1 MFKRLKRA
9 LVSSYV
15 GTIAVGWIFAQGI
28 LHFAYVFSAPII
40 SWIAR
45 NEYRGIMEQSTLKG
59 FALRDGLPDL
69 VRSIALLVLGY
80 LLLRWLY
87 FGPLEEPEVEDAKQ
101 ASESAN
107 GSQLA

>member
-1 MFKRLKRA
+1 MFKRLRGA

-28 LHFAYVFSAPII
+28 LHFACVFSAPIT
-40 SWIAR
+40 SWLAR
-45 NEYRGIMEQSTLKG
+45 REYRGIMEQSTIKG
-59 FALRDGLPDL
+59 FAFRDGLPDL

-87 FGPLEEPEVEDAKQ
+87 YGQVD
-101 ASESAN
+101 ESALDN
-107 GSQLA
+107 ARKVSDSVGSHS